1 VKHLVNRGFT
11 YGFGHVSPDG
21 TKFLVSIPKN
31 ASSFVKNSTGVAG
44 WIGGNAL
51 DPRLQKSVNELVV
64 VLRDPLDRWIS
75 GFAQYIHTYI
85 LYPHGPNTPY
95 LSHETPTEYD
105 YGMTVEQFTQQYSQ
119 LTERLIF
126 DIINRFDDHVWP
138 QIELFQELLPD
149 LPRKYFYI
157 NNSFEIK
164 ISEYLGIDL
173 NTIADRNV
181 SDDNVTMKQLKE
193 FFKQRFVIR
202 PELAQRV
209 KNMYAADYQLIEQII
224 HESR

>member
-1 VKHLVNRGFT
+1 VKRLAKQGFN
-11 YGFGHVSPDG
+11 YGFGHVSPDR

-31 ASSFVKNSTGVAG
+31 ASSFIKNSTGVAG
-44 WIGGNAL
+44 WTGGNAL
-51 DPRLQKSVNELVV
+51 DPKLQHSVNELVV

-75 GFAQYIHTYI
+75 GFAQYVHTYI
-85 LYPHGPNTPY
+85 LYPHGINTPW
-95 LSHETPTEYD
+95 LAHEMPTEYD
-105 YGMTVEQFTQQYSQ
+105 YDMTVEQFAQQYSQ

-126 DIINRFDDHVWP
+126 DVIDRFDDHVWP
-138 QIELFQELLPD
+138 QTGLFQELLPNI
-149 LPRKYFYI
+149 PRKYFYI
-157 NNSFEIK
+157 DHLFETK
-164 ISEYLGIDL
+164 ISEYLGVDL
-173 NTIADRNV
+173 NNVADRNI

>member
-1 VKHLVNRGFT
+1 VKHLDNRGFT
-11 YGFGHVSPDG
+11 YGFGHVSPDK
-21 TKFLVSIPKN
+21 TKFLASIPKN
-31 ASSFVKNSTGVAG
+31 ASSFIKNSTGIAG
-44 WIGGNAL
+44 WVGGSAL
-51 DPRLQKSVNELVV
+51 DPRLQKSVDELVV
-64 VLRDPLDRWIS
+64 VLRDPLDRWVS
-75 GFAQYIHTYI
+75 GFSQYIHTYI
-85 LYPHGPNTPY
+85 LYPHGPNTPH
-95 LSHETPTEYD
+95 LAHETPTEYD

-126 DIINRFDDHVWP
+126 DTINRFDDHVWP
-138 QIELFQELLPD
+138 QIELFQELLPNV
-149 LPRKYFYI
+149 PRTYFYI
-157 NNSFEIK
+157 DHLFETK

-173 NTIADRNV
+173 NNITDRNI

-224 HESR
+224 YESR

>member
-1 VKHLVNRGFT
+1 VKYLGDRGFT
-11 YGFGHVSPDG
+11 YGFGHVSPDR

-31 ASSFVKNSTGVAG
+31 ASSFIKNSTGTAG
-44 WIGGNAL
+44 WVGGSAL
-51 DPRLQKSVNELVV
+51 DTNLQKSVDELVV
-64 VLRDPLDRWIS
+64 VLRDPVDRWIS

-85 LYPHGPNTPY
+85 LYPHGFNTPH
-95 LSHETPTEYD
+95 LAHEIPTEYD
-105 YGMTVEQFTQQYSQ
+105 YAMTVEQFTQQYSQ

-138 QIELFQELLPD
+138 QIELFQELLPTV
-149 LPRKYFYI
+149 PRKYFYI
-157 NNSFEIK
+157 NHSFEEE

-173 NTIADRNV
+173 NTIADRNI
-181 SDDNVTMKQLKE
+181 SDDNITMKQLKE

-209 KNMYAADYQLIEQII
+209 KNMYAADYQLIEKIKK
-224 HESR
+224 

>member
-1 VKHLVNRGFT
+1 VKHLVNRGFK
-11 YGFGHVSPDG
+11 YGFGHVSPDR

-31 ASSFVKNSTGVAG
+31 ASSFIKNSTGVAG
-44 WIGGNAL
+44 WVGGSAL
-51 DPRLQKSVNELVV
+51 DPKLQTSVNELVV

-75 GFAQYIHTYI
+75 GVSQYIHTYI
-85 LYPHGPNTPY
+85 LYPHGPNTPF
-95 LSHETPTEYD
+95 LEHETPTEYD
-105 YGMTVEQFTQQYSQ
+105 YSMTVEQFTQQYSQ

-126 DIINRFDDHVWP
+126 DVINRFDDHVWP
-138 QIELFQELLPD
+138 QMELFQELLPNV
-149 LPRKYFYI
+149 PRNYFYI
-157 NNSFEIK
+157 NHSFETK

-173 NTIADRNV
+173 NTITDRNI
-181 SDDNVTMKQLKE
+181 SDDNDTMKQLKE

-209 KNMYAADYQLIEQII
+209 KNIYAADYQLIEQII